1 MKIRIFVLTCLM
13 WTLLIACAPQVNVFR
28 HEPSMAAKQA
38 DKFADIAF
46 IKREL
51 QTAYNMLSGGMKA
64 HFSFEQ
70 FTELITK
77 MHPSGYPL
85 KVQSMEFEPMP
96 GQKAMNIFLVGEHGE
111 EKFYYRFT
119 MEGVKETDYKV
130 SGLWRGQ
137 GPYPPSKMRQPL

>member
-1 MKIRIFVLTCLM
+1 MPE
-13 WTLLIACAPQVNVFR
+13 W
-28 HEPSMAAKQA
+28 EG
-38 DKFADIAF
+38 
-46 IKREL
+46 EL
-51 QTAYNMLSGGMKA
+51 SDGMKA

-70 FTELITK
+70 FKELVAK
-77 MHPSGYPL
+77 MHPSNYPT
-85 KVQSMEFEPMP
+85 KVQSTEFEPMP

-137 GPYPPSKMRQPL
+137 GPYPPSKMRKTL

>member
-1 MKIRIFVLTCLM
+1 MNKHIFLFAS
-13 WTLLIACAPQVNVFR
+13 LICALSLGCAPQVNVFH

-38 DKFADIAF
+38 DRFAETVF
-46 IKREL
+46 ITRNFEE
-51 QTAYNMLSGGMKA
+51 AYGMLSDGMKA

-70 FTELITK
+70 FKELVAK

-85 KVQSMEFEPMP
+85 NVRSTEFEPMP

-111 EKFYYRFT
+111 KKFYYRFT

-137 GPYPPSKMRQPL
+137 GPYPPSKMRQTL